1 MKNLELNI
9 CTREIR
15 VQGFNFQ
22 KGFIALLDNN
32 GNALAA
38 SSGWVLEQGNL
49 APLLFVYR
57 PTGDGSWAGEWEGE
71 ETFPVE
77 KAIMAIKAYNRH
89 RKRKNRKKRTN

>member
-1 MKNLELNI
+1 LQLDLLYLNI

-15 VQGFNFQ
+15 VQGFSFQ
-22 KGFIALLDNN
+22 KGFVALLDNAEN
-32 GNALAA
+32 ILAA

-57 PTGDGSWAGEWEGE
+57 PTEDGNWVGDWEGE

-89 RKRKNRKKRTN
+89 QKNRKKE

>member
-1 MKNLELNI
+1 MKNLDLNI
-9 CTREIR
+9 CTREIQ

-22 KGFIALLDNN
+22 KGFVALLDNE
-32 GNALAA
+32 GNVLAA
-38 SSGWVLEQGNL
+38 SSGWVLEQSGNL

-77 KAIMAIKAYNRH
+77 RALMAIKAY
-89 RKRKNRKKRTN
+89 KRRRKKRTN